1 MRIHKTLR
9 RTVRYRRL
17 AISGAA
23 WYRNTFGERSGT
35 LIMALLIGTGAA
47 FGVALMHLIVETL
60 TAAGGYLENFSG
72 APWLKVCAMVLFFLM
87 PLGGL
92 FLSHCVQHKWGGR
105 HYAKS
110 LSPLILMLHRRKF
123 TIPGSEVFT
132 HLLSSAFSVGCG
144 GSAGLEAPSVLTG
157 SAIGSNTAGF
167 LHADRRH
174 RLLLIGCGA
183 AAAIS
188 ACFSSPIGGVLFAVE
203 VLMPSF
209 SVGALVP
216 ILMSSAVA
224 TVVSRMVSNHFGF
237 NLAITVPW
245 RTDAVPFYFICG
257 LVCALIGVYVIKTA
271 YRLGTVLKSR
281 LRNHWVRLFTG
292 GMMLCILLAVFPIL
306 RGQGYVYIEQLF
318 SGNLSAIAGL
328 YPFLPEAVPQW
339 LILTVLIVSAI
350 FIKVAGSVLTV
361 DSGGDGGIFAPS
373 MFIGA
378 FTGFAFARLINLTGI
393 IQLQEPNFIVVGMCG
408 VFTAVMRAP
417 LTGIFLIAEVT
428 GGYTLLVPLMIVSA
442 VSWFAARRLEPNSI
456 YRKALA
462 ESNLLNDDPDQVMLQ
477 SLPVR
482 LNISRDFISLAPDD
496 SISHMRKLVEEY
508 KAEIFPVIDE
518 HRHLVGVIH
527 TEKVFHA
534 MLDHTVYDFML
545 IYDLMETPHG
555 LLAPDD
561 DLAWAMANFD
571 RYNVKYLPVC
581 APEGKFEGFIS
592 REDIFSKY
600 RRVVRDADSY

>member
-1 MRIHKTLR
+1 
-9 RTVRYRRL
+9 
-17 AISGAA
+17 
-23 WYRNTFGERSGT
+23 
-35 LIMALLIGTGAA
+35 MALLIGIIAA
-47 FGVALMHLIVETL
+47 LGVALMHFLVVTL
-60 TAAGGYLENFSG
+60 TTFSG
-72 APWLKVCAMVLFFLM
+72 KLESYNGSPLLKVCATVLFFFL
-87 PLGGL
+87 PLTGL

-110 LSPLILMLHRRKF
+110 LSPLILLLHRRKF
-123 TIPGSEVFT
+123 SIPGSEMFT

-157 SAIGSNTAGF
+157 SAVGSNTAGF
-167 LHADRRH
+167 LHADSRQRQ
-174 RLLLIGCGA
+174 LLIGCGA

-224 TVVSRMVSNHFGF
+224 TVVSRVLSNHFGF

-257 LVCALIGVYVIKTA
+257 LVCAVIGVYVIKTA
-271 YRLGTVLKSR
+271 YKLGAAVKSR

-292 GMMLCILLAVFPIL
+292 GLLLCVLLALFPVL
-306 RGQGYVYIEQLF
+306 RGQGYIYIEQLF
-318 SGNLSAIAGL
+318 SGNLSALGKL
-328 YPFLPEAVPQW
+328 YAFLPDAVPQW
-339 LILTVLIVSAI
+339 LILTVLIASAI
-350 FIKVAGSVLTV
+350 FAKVVGSVLTV

-462 ESNLLNDDPDQVMLQ
+462 ENNLLNDDRDQVMLQ

-482 LNISRDFISLAPDD
+482 LNIERDFIALAPDD
-496 SISHMRKLVEEY
+496 TISNMRKLVEEH
-508 KAEIFPVIDE
+508 KKEIFPVIDE
-518 HRHLVGVIH
+518 HHHLVGVIH
-527 TEKVFHA
+527 TEKMFSA
-534 MLDHTVYDFML
+534 MLEHAVYDFML
-545 IYDLMETPHG
+545 IYDLMESPHG
-555 LLAPDD
+555 LLSPDD

-581 APEGKFEGFIS
+581 SSGGKFEGFIS
-592 REDIFSKY
+592 REEIFSKY
-600 RRVVRDADSY
+600 RRIVRDADSY

>member
-1 MRIHKTLR
+1 
-9 RTVRYRRL
+9 
-17 AISGAA
+17 
-23 WYRNTFGERSGT
+23 
-35 LIMALLIGTGAA
+35 MALLIGTLAA
-47 FGVALMHLIVETL
+47 LGVALMHFLVETL
-60 TAAGGYLENFSG
+60 GSFSKALENFSG
-72 APWLKVCAMVLFFLM
+72 PPVVRILALVLFFFL

-105 HYAKS
+105 NYAKS

-123 TIPGSEVFT
+123 TIPGSEMLT
-132 HLLSSAFSVGCG
+132 HIFSSALSVGCG

-157 SAIGSNTAGF
+157 SAMGSNTAGF
-167 LHADRRH
+167 LHADSRQ

-209 SVGALVP
+209 SVAALVP

-224 TVVSRMVSNHFGF
+224 TVLSRVVSNHFGF

-245 RTDAVPFYFICG
+245 RTNAVPFYFICG
-257 LVCALIGVYVIKTA
+257 LVCALIGVYVIRTA
-271 YRLGTVLKSR
+271 YKMGGVIKSR
-281 LRNHWVRLFTG
+281 LRNHWVRLLVG
-292 GMMLCILLAVFPIL
+292 GSLLCILLAVFPIL
-306 RGQGYVYIEQLF
+306 RGPGYAYIEQLF
-318 SGNLSAIAGL
+318 AGNLQALAALSPLPPGV
-328 YPFLPEAVPQW
+328 LPEWA
-339 LILTVLIVSAI
+339 ILTILIGAAI
-350 FIKVAGSVLTV
+350 FIKVIGSVLTV

-378 FTGFAFARLINLTGI
+378 FTGFAFARLVNLTGI

-442 VSWFAARRLEPNSI
+442 AAWFTARQLEPNSI

-462 ESNLLNDDPDQVMLQ
+462 ESNLLNDDRDQEMLK

-482 LNISRDFISLAPDD
+482 LNMERNFIALAPDD
-496 SISHMRKLVEEY
+496 SIRTLRKFVDEG
-508 KAEIFPVIDE
+508 KAEIFPVLDE
-518 HRHLVGVIH
+518 HRHLVGVIR
-527 TEKVFHA
+527 TEKMLHA

-545 IYDLMETPHG
+545 IYDMMETPHG
-555 LLAPDD
+555 ILSPDD

-581 APEGKFEGFIS
+581 SGGGKFEGFIS
-592 REDIFSKY
+592 REEIFSKY
-600 RRVVRDADSY
+600 RRIVRDGDSY

>member
-1 MRIHKTLR
+1 MHTNRQSRRAVRLR
-9 RTVRYRRL
+9 RFFI
-17 AISGAA
+17 AGAK
-23 WYRNTFGERSGT
+23 WYRKTFGERSST
-35 LIMALLIGTGAA
+35 LIMALLIGVIAA
-47 FGVALMHLIVETL
+47 LGVALMHFLVVTL
-60 TAAGGYLENFSG
+60 TSFSG
-72 APWLKVCAMVLFFLM
+72 KLESYNGPALLKAGAMALFFFL
-87 PLGGL
+87 PLIGL

-123 TIPGSEVFT
+123 SIPGSEMFT

-157 SAIGSNTAGF
+157 SAVGSNTAGF
-167 LHADRRH
+167 LHADPRQ

-224 TVVSRMVSNHFGF
+224 TVVSRVVSNHFGF
-237 NLAITVPW
+237 TLAITVPW

-257 LVCALIGVYVIKTA
+257 LVCAVIGVYVIKAA
-271 YRLGTVLKSR
+271 YKLGAMVKSR

-292 GMMLCILLAVFPIL
+292 GVLLCLLLASFPVL
-306 RGQGYVYIEQLF
+306 RGQGYIYIEQLF
-318 SGNLSAIAGL
+318 SGNLTALAKL
-328 YPFLPEAVPQW
+328 YAFLPDAVPQW
-339 LILTVLIVSAI
+339 LILTVLIASAI
-350 FIKVAGSVLTV
+350 FAKVVGSVLTV

-462 ESNLLNDDPDQVMLQ
+462 ENNLLNDDRDQEMLQ

-482 LNISRDFISLAPDD
+482 LNIERDFIALAPDD
-496 SISHMRKLVEEY
+496 TISNMRKLVEEH
-508 KAEIFPVIDE
+508 KKEIFPVIDE
-518 HRHLVGVIH
+518 HHHLVGVIH
-527 TEKVFHA
+527 TEKMFSA
-534 MLDHTVYDFML
+534 MLEHAVYDFML
-545 IYDLMETPHG
+545 IYDLMESPHG
-555 LLAPDD
+555 LLSPDD

-581 APEGKFEGFIS
+581 SSGGKFEGFIS
-592 REDIFSKY
+592 REEIFSKY
-600 RRVVRDADSY
+600 RRIVR

>member
-1 MRIHKTLR
+1 MHITKTLR
-9 RTVRYRRL
+9 RSVKGRRTL
-17 AISGAA
+17 IAA
-23 WYRNTFGERSGT
+23 ADWCRKTFGERSST
-35 LIMALLIGTGAA
+35 LFMALLIGVLAA
-47 FGVALMHLIVETL
+47 FGVALMHFLVETL
-60 TAAGGYLENFSG
+60 SSFSG
-72 APWLKVCAMVLFFLM
+72 RLERFSGSPLMKGAAAVLFFFL

-105 HYAKS
+105 NYAKS

-123 TIPGSEVFT
+123 TIPGSEMLT

-157 SAIGSNTAGF
+157 SAIGSNAGGF
-167 LHADRRH
+167 LHSDRRQ

-203 VLMPSF
+203 VLLPSF

-257 LVCALIGVYVIKTA
+257 LICALIGVYVIRSA
-271 YRLGTVLKSR
+271 YKLGGVIKSR

-292 GMMLCILLAVFPIL
+292 GFLLCLLLAVFPIL
-306 RGQGYVYIEQLF
+306 RGQGYAYIEQLF
-318 SGNLSAIAGL
+318 AGNLSALAALSPLPAGMV
-328 YPFLPEAVPQW
+328 PEWLVLTILIGAAV
-339 LILTVLIVSAI
+339 LA
-350 FIKVAGSVLTV
+350 KVVGSVLTV

-378 FTGFAFARLINLTGI
+378 FTGFAFARLVNLTGI

-442 VSWFAARRLEPNSI
+442 VSWFAARHLEPHSI

-462 ESNLLNDDPDQVMLQ
+462 ENNLLNDDRDKSMLQ

-482 LNISRDFISLAPDD
+482 LNMTRDYIALAPDD
-496 SISHMRKLVEEY
+496 SISRLRQLMEENRY
-508 KAEIFPVIDE
+508 EVFPVLDE
-518 HRHLVGVIH
+518 HRHLVGVIR
-527 TEKVFHA
+527 TERMLHA
-534 MLDHTVYDFML
+534 MLDHSVYDFML
-545 IYDLMETPHG
+545 IYDMMETPHG
-555 LLAPDD
+555 LLSPDD

-571 RYNVKYLPVC
+571 RYNVKHLPVC
-581 APEGKFEGFIS
+581 APGGKFEGFVS
-592 REDIFSKY
+592 REEIFSKY
-600 RRVVRDADSY
+600 RTLVKDADSY

>member
-1 MRIHKTLR
+1 MQIRKTLR
-9 RTVRYRRL
+9 FTVNLRR
-17 AISGAA
+17 IFIAA
-23 WYRNTFGERSGT
+23 ADWCRKIFGERSST
-35 LIMALLIGTGAA
+35 LIMALIIGITAA
-47 FGVALMHLIVETL
+47 FGVALMHFFVVTL
-60 TAAGGYLENFSG
+60 TSLNGKLEHYSG
-72 APWLKVCAMVLFFLM
+72 PQVLKWGALLLFFFM
-87 PLGGL
+87 PLIGL

-123 TIPGSEVFT
+123 TIPGSEMVT
-132 HLLSSAFSVGCG
+132 HLLSSMFAVGCG

-167 LHADRRH
+167 FHADRRQ

-209 SVGALVP
+209 SVAALVP

-224 TVVSRMVSNHFGF
+224 TVVSRVISNHFEF
-237 NLAITVPW
+237 QLAITVPW

-271 YRLGTVLKSR
+271 YRLGGIIKSR
-281 LRNHWVRLFTG
+281 FRNHWIRLFTG
-292 GMMLCILLAVFPIL
+292 GFLLCILLAIFPIL
-306 RGQGYVYIEQLF
+306 RGQGYVFIEQLF
-318 SGNLSAIAGL
+318 AGNLSFLAKL
-328 YPFLPEAVPQW
+328 SPLPEGMIPEW
-339 LILTVLIVSAI
+339 LILTILIGAAVFA
-350 FIKVAGSVLTV
+350 KVIGSVLTV

-378 FTGFAFARLINLTGI
+378 FTGFAFARLVNLTGI

-442 VSWFAARRLEPNSI
+442 VSWFAARQLEPNSI

-462 ESNLLNDDPDQVMLQ
+462 DNNLLTDDRDTVMLQ

-482 LNISRDFISLAPDD
+482 LNIIRTCTPLTPDNT
-496 SISHMRKLVEEY
+496 IRHMRKLLEQE
-508 KAEIFPVIDE
+508 KIEIFPVLDE
-518 HRHLVGVIH
+518 HRRLTGVIS
-527 TEKVFHA
+527 TEKVLHA
-534 MLDHTVYDFML
+534 MLEHEVYDFML
-545 IYDLMETPHG
+545 VYDIMDSPHG
-555 LLAPDD
+555 LLSPDD
-561 DLAWAMANFD
+561 DLAWAMSNFD
-571 RYNVKYLPVC
+571 RYGVKYLPVC
-581 APEGKFEGFIS
+581 SSSGKFEGFIS
-592 REDIFSKY
+592 REDIFNKY

>member
-1 MRIHKTLR
+1 MHIQKTLR
-9 RTVRYRRL
+9 LRVKWRRFF
-17 AISGAA
+17 IDGAA
-23 WYRNTFGERSGT
+23 WYRKTFGERSST
-35 LIMALLIGTGAA
+35 LIMALLIGILAA
-47 FGVALMHLIVETL
+47 FGVAVMHFFVVTL
-60 TAAGGYLENFSG
+60 TAFSEKIESFSG
-72 APWLKVCAMVLFFLM
+72 PSWLKISAAILFFFL
-87 PLGGL
+87 PLLGL

-123 TIPGSEVFT
+123 SIPGSEMFT
-132 HLLSSAFSVGCG
+132 HLLSSAFSVGLG

-157 SAIGSNTAGF
+157 SAVGSNTAGF
-167 LHADRRH
+167 LHADPRQ

-224 TVVSRMVSNHFGF
+224 TVVSRVVSNHFGF

-257 LVCALIGVYVIKTA
+257 LVCAFIGVYVIKTA
-271 YRLGTVLKSR
+271 YKLGGVVKSR

-292 GMMLCILLAVFPIL
+292 GLLLCLLLAVFPIL

-318 SGNLSAIAGL
+318 SGNLSALAALSPLPAGVV
-328 YPFLPEAVPQW
+328 PEW
-339 LILTVLIVSAI
+339 LILTILIGSAI
-350 FIKVAGSVLTV
+350 FVKVVGSVLTV

-378 FTGFAFARLINLTGI
+378 FTGFAFARLINLTGV

-462 ESNLLNDDPDQVMLQ
+462 ESNLLNDDRDQMMLQ

-482 LNISRDFISLAPDD
+482 LNIDRDFIPLAPDD
-496 SISHMRKLVEEY
+496 TISTMRKLFEEH
-508 KAEIFPVIDE
+508 KKEIFPVLDE

-527 TEKVFHA
+527 SERMLHA
-534 MLDHTVYDFML
+534 MLEHSVYDFML

-555 LLAPDD
+555 LLSPDD

-571 RYNVKYLPVC
+571 RYNVKHLPIC
-581 APEGKFEGFIS
+581 SSGGKFEGFIS
-592 REDIFSKY
+592 REEIFSKY
-600 RRVVRDADSY
+600 RRIVRDADSY

>member
-1 MRIHKTLR
+1 
-9 RTVRYRRL
+9 
-17 AISGAA
+17 
-23 WYRNTFGERSGT
+23 
-35 LIMALLIGTGAA
+35 MALIIGIIAA
-47 FGVALMHLIVETL
+47 FGVALMHIIVETL
-60 TAAGGYLENFSG
+60 TSFSG
-72 APWLKVCAMVLFFLM
+72 KVESFSGSPILKAGAVVLFFFL
-87 PLGGL
+87 PLIGL
-92 FLSHCVQHKWGGR
+92 FASHCVQHKWGGR
-105 HYAKS
+105 NYAKS

-123 TIPGSEVFT
+123 AIPGSEMIT
-132 HLLSSAFSVGCG
+132 HILSSALSVGCG

-167 LHADRRH
+167 LHADRRQ

-271 YRLGTVLKSR
+271 YKLGGIVKSR

-292 GMMLCILLAVFPIL
+292 GLLLCILLAVFPVL
-306 RGQGYVYIEQLF
+306 RGQGYIYIEQLF
-318 SGNLSAIAGL
+318 SGNLSALSAL
-328 YPFLPEAVPQW
+328 YPFPSGVIPEW

-350 FIKVAGSVLTV
+350 FIKVVGSVLTV

-462 ESNLLNDDPDQVMLQ
+462 ENNLLNDDRDQIMLQ

-482 LNISRDFISLAPDD
+482 LNIARDFIALSPDD
-496 SISHMRKLVEEY
+496 TISSMRKLVEEY
-508 KAEIFPVIDE
+508 KKEIFPVIDE
-518 HRHLVGVIH
+518 HNHLVGVIS
-527 TEKVFHA
+527 TEKVLHA
-534 MLDHTVYDFML
+534 MLEHEVYDFML
-545 IYDLMETPHG
+545 IYDLMESPHG
-555 LLAPDD
+555 LLSPDD

-571 RYNVKYLPVC
+571 RYDVKYLPVC
-581 APEGKFEGFIS
+581 SSGGKFEGFIS
-592 REDIFSKY
+592 REEIFSKY

>member
-1 MRIHKTLR
+1 
-9 RTVRYRRL
+9 
-17 AISGAA
+17 
-23 WYRNTFGERSGT
+23 
-35 LIMALLIGTGAA
+35 MALLIGVIAA
-47 FGVALMHLIVETL
+47 LGVALMHFLVVTL
-60 TAAGGYLENFSG
+60 TSFSG
-72 APWLKVCAMVLFFLM
+72 KLESYNGPALLKAGAMALFFFL
-87 PLGGL
+87 PLIGL
-92 FLSHCVQHKWGGR
+92 FLSHCVQHMWGGR
-105 HYAKS
+105 HYANS

-123 TIPGSEVFT
+123 SIPGSEMFT

-157 SAIGSNTAGF
+157 SAVGSNTAGF
-167 LHADRRH
+167 LHADPRQ

-224 TVVSRMVSNHFGF
+224 TVVSRVVSNHFGF
-237 NLAITVPW
+237 TLAITVPW

-257 LVCALIGVYVIKTA
+257 LVCAVIGVYVIKAA
-271 YRLGTVLKSR
+271 YKLGAMVKSR

-292 GMMLCILLAVFPIL
+292 GVLLCMLLACFPVL
-306 RGQGYVYIEQLF
+306 RGQGYIYIEQLF
-318 SGNLSAIAGL
+318 SGNLSALAKL
-328 YPFLPEAVPQW
+328 YAFLPDAVPQW
-339 LILTVLIVSAI
+339 LILTVLIASAI
-350 FIKVAGSVLTV
+350 FAKVVGSVLTV
-361 DSGGDGGIFAPS
+361 DSGGDGGIFASS

-462 ESNLLNDDPDQVMLQ
+462 ENNLLNDDRDQEMLQ

-482 LNISRDFISLAPDD
+482 LNIERDFIALAPDD
-496 SISHMRKLVEEY
+496 TISNMRKLVEEH
-508 KAEIFPVIDE
+508 KKEIFPVIDE
-518 HRHLVGVIH
+518 HHHLVGVIH
-527 TEKVFHA
+527 TEKMFSA
-534 MLDHTVYDFML
+534 MLEHAVYDFML
-545 IYDLMETPHG
+545 IYDLMESPHG
-555 LLAPDD
+555 LLSPDD

-581 APEGKFEGFIS
+581 SSGGKFEGFIS
-592 REDIFSKY
+592 REEIFSKY
-600 RRVVRDADSY
+600 RRIVRDADSY

>member
-1 MRIHKTLR
+1 MRIKKILRKSVALR
-9 RTVRYRRL
+9 RVFI
-17 AISGAA
+17 AGAD
-23 WYRNTFGERSGT
+23 WFRTTFGERSNT
-35 LIMALLIGTGAA
+35 LFIALFIGVIAA
-47 FGVALMHLIVETL
+47 CGVALMHIIVETL
-60 TAAGGYLENFSG
+60 SSFGSSLEHYSG
-72 APWLKVCAMVLFFLM
+72 SPLLKTCALILFFFL
-87 PLGGL
+87 PLIGL
-92 FLSHCVQHKWGGR
+92 FASHCVQHKWGGR
-105 HYAKS
+105 NYAKS

-123 TIPGSEVFT
+123 TIPGSEMLT

-167 LHADRRH
+167 LHTDRKQ

-224 TVVSRMVSNHFGF
+224 TVVSRVMSNHFGF

-245 RTDAVPFYFICG
+245 KTNAVPFYFICG
-257 LVCALIGVYVIKTA
+257 LVCALIGVYVIRSA
-271 YRLGTVLKSR
+271 YKLGGIIKSR

-292 GMMLCILLAVFPIL
+292 GTMLCLLLALFPIL
-306 RGQGYVYIEQLF
+306 RGQGYIYIEQLF
-318 SGNLSAIAGL
+318 AGNLSALAAL
-328 YPFLPEAVPQW
+328 SPLPPGIMPDWLTLTILIGAAV
-339 LILTVLIVSAI
+339 
-350 FIKVAGSVLTV
+350 FFKVVGSVLTV

-442 VSWFAARRLEPNSI
+442 VAWFAARHLEPNSI

-462 ESNLLNDDPDQVMLQ
+462 ENNLLNDDRDQVMLQ

-482 LNISRDFISLAPDD
+482 LNIDRNYYPLAPDD
-496 SISHMRKLVEEY
+496 TLSTLRKLVEEN
-508 KAEIFPVIDE
+508 KAEVYPVLDE
-518 HRHLVGVIH
+518 HSHLVGVIR
-527 TEKVFHA
+527 TDRMLHA
-534 MLDHTVYDFML
+534 MLDHSVYDFML
-545 IYDLMETPHG
+545 IYDMMETPHG
-555 LLAPDD
+555 LLSPDD

-571 RYNVKYLPVC
+571 RYNAKHLPVC
-581 APEGKFEGFIS
+581 APGGKFEGFIS

-600 RRVVRDADSY
+600 RRLVQEADNY

>member
-1 MRIHKTLR
+1 MRIKKTLR
-9 RTVRYRRL
+9 RAVKWRRFFI
-17 AISGAA
+17 AGAN
-23 WYRNTFGERSGT
+23 WYSKTFGERSET
-35 LIMALLIGTGAA
+35 LIMALLIGVVAA
-47 FGVALMHLIVETL
+47 FGVALMHVIVETL
-60 TAAGGYLENFSG
+60 SSFSG
-72 APWLKVCAMVLFFLM
+72 KMESFSGSPLLKLGAALLFFFL
-87 PLGGL
+87 PLIGL

-123 TIPGSEVFT
+123 AIPGSEMLT
-132 HLLSSAFSVGCG
+132 HIFSSALSVGCG

-167 LHADRRH
+167 LHADRRQ

-224 TVVSRMVSNHFGF
+224 TVVSRVVSNHFGF

-257 LVCALIGVYVIKTA
+257 LVCAAIGVYVIKCA
-271 YRLGTVLKSR
+271 YKLGGMVKSR
-281 LRNHWVRLFTG
+281 LRNHWVRLFIG
-292 GMMLCILLAVFPIL
+292 GFLLCLLLAFFPIL

-318 SGNLSAIAGL
+318 AGNLSALAALSPLPAGIM
-328 YPFLPEAVPQW
+328 PEW
-339 LILTVLIVSAI
+339 LILTILIGSAI
-350 FIKVAGSVLTV
+350 FIKVVGSVLTV

-462 ESNLLNDDPDQVMLQ
+462 ENNLLNDDRDQVMLQ

-482 LNISRDFISLAPDD
+482 LNINHDFITLSPDD
-496 SISHMRKLVEEY
+496 SISTMRKLVEEY
-508 KAEIFPVIDE
+508 KTEIFPVIDE
-518 HRHLVGVIH
+518 HRHLVGVIR
-527 TEKVFHA
+527 TEKMLHA
-534 MLDHTVYDFML
+534 MLEHEAYDFML
-545 IYDLMETPHG
+545 IYDLMESPHG
-555 LLAPDD
+555 LLSPDD

-581 APEGKFEGFIS
+581 SSGGKFEGFIS
-592 REDIFSKY
+592 REEIFSKY

>member
-1 MRIHKTLR
+1 
-9 RTVRYRRL
+9 
-17 AISGAA
+17 
-23 WYRNTFGERSGT
+23 
-35 LIMALLIGTGAA
+35 MALLIGVIAA
-47 FGVALMHLIVETL
+47 LGVALMHFLVVTL
-60 TAAGGYLENFSG
+60 TSFSG
-72 APWLKVCAMVLFFLM
+72 KLESYNGPALLKAGAMALFFFL
-87 PLGGL
+87 PLIGL

-105 HYAKS
+105 NYAKS

-123 TIPGSEVFT
+123 SIPGSEMFT

-157 SAIGSNTAGF
+157 SAVGSNTAGF
-167 LHADRRH
+167 LHADPRQ

-224 TVVSRMVSNHFGF
+224 TVVSRVVSNHFGF
-237 NLAITVPW
+237 TLAITVPW

-257 LVCALIGVYVIKTA
+257 LVCAVIGVYVIKAA
-271 YRLGTVLKSR
+271 YKLGTMVKSR

-292 GMMLCILLAVFPIL
+292 GVLLCLLLACFPVL
-306 RGQGYVYIEQLF
+306 RGQGYIYIEQLF
-318 SGNLSAIAGL
+318 SGNLNALAKL
-328 YPFLPEAVPQW
+328 YAFLPDAVPQW
-339 LILTVLIVSAI
+339 LILTVLIASAI
-350 FIKVAGSVLTV
+350 FAKVVGSVLTV

-462 ESNLLNDDPDQVMLQ
+462 ENNLLNDDRDQEMLQ

-482 LNISRDFISLAPDD
+482 LNIERDFIALAPDD
-496 SISHMRKLVEEY
+496 TISNMRKLVEEH
-508 KAEIFPVIDE
+508 KKEIFPVIDE
-518 HRHLVGVIH
+518 HHHLVGVIH
-527 TEKVFHA
+527 TEKMFSA
-534 MLDHTVYDFML
+534 MLEHAVYDFML
-545 IYDLMETPHG
+545 IYDLMESPHG

-581 APEGKFEGFIS
+581 SSGGKFEGFIS
-592 REDIFSKY
+592 REEIFSKY
-600 RRVVRDADSY
+600 RRIVRDADSY

>member
-1 MRIHKTLR
+1 
-9 RTVRYRRL
+9 
-17 AISGAA
+17 
-23 WYRNTFGERSGT
+23 
-35 LIMALLIGTGAA
+35 MALCIGILAA
-47 FGVALMHLIVETL
+47 FGVALMHLFVE
-60 TAAGGYLENFSG
+60 YLSSFGEKVEHCDGS
-72 APWLKVCAMVLFFLM
+72 PLLKAFAMLLFFLL
-87 PLGGL
+87 PLAGL

-105 HYAKS
+105 NYAKS

-123 TIPGSEVFT
+123 TIPGSEMFT

-224 TVVSRMVSNHFGF
+224 TVLSRVLSNHFGF
-237 NLAITVPW
+237 SLAITVPW

-257 LVCALIGVYVIKTA
+257 LVCALIGVYVIKAA
-271 YRLGTVLKSR
+271 YKLGGKLKSR
-281 LRNHWVRLFTG
+281 FRNHWVRLFTG
-292 GMMLCILLAVFPIL
+292 GLMLCVLLAFFPIL
-306 RGQGYVYIEQLF
+306 RGQGYIYIERLF
-318 SGNLSAIAGL
+318 AGDLGALAALSPLPAGL
-328 YPFLPEAVPQW
+328 LPEW
-339 LILTVLIVSAI
+339 LILTILIGAAV
-350 FIKVAGSVLTV
+350 FLKVAGSVLTV

-378 FTGFAFARLINLTGI
+378 FTGFAFARLVNLTGI

-462 ESNLLNDDPDQVMLQ
+462 ENNLLNDDRDQVMLQ

-482 LNISRDFISLAPDD
+482 LNIDRNFLPLAPDD
-496 SISHMRKLVEEY
+496 TISRMRQLVEEHQ
-508 KAEIFPVIDE
+508 KEIFPVIDE
-518 HRHLVGVIH
+518 HSHLVGVIH
-527 TEKVFHA
+527 TDKVFHA
-534 MLDHTVYDFML
+534 MLDHSVCDLML
-545 IYDLMETPHG
+545 IYDLMATPHG
-555 LLAPDD
+555 LLSPDD

-581 APEGKFEGFIS
+581 GPGGKFEGFIS
-592 REDIFSKY
+592 REDVFNKY

>member
-1 MRIHKTLR
+1 
-9 RTVRYRRL
+9 
-17 AISGAA
+17 
-23 WYRNTFGERSGT
+23 
-35 LIMALLIGTGAA
+35 MALIIGIIAA
-47 FGVALMHLIVETL
+47 FGVALMHILVETL
-60 TAAGGYLENFSG
+60 TSFSG
-72 APWLKVCAMVLFFLM
+72 RLEQYSGSPLLKGGALTFFFFL
-87 PLGGL
+87 PLIGL

-105 HYAKS
+105 NYAKS

-123 TIPGSEVFT
+123 TIPGSEMLT

-167 LHADRRH
+167 LHADGRQRR
-174 RLLLIGCGA
+174 LLIGCGA

-209 SVGALVP
+209 SVAALVP

-245 RTDAVPFYFICG
+245 KTNAVPFYFICG
-257 LVCALIGVYVIKTA
+257 LVCALIGVYVIRSA
-271 YRLGTVLKSR
+271 YKLGGVVKSR

-292 GMMLCILLAVFPIL
+292 GMMLCILLALFPIL
-306 RGQGYVYIEQLF
+306 RGQGYIYIEQLF
-318 SGNLSAIAGL
+318 AGNLSAIAAL
-328 YPFLPEAVPQW
+328 SPLPAGMVPDW
-339 LILTVLIVSAI
+339 LVLTLLIGAAI
-350 FIKVAGSVLTV
+350 FFKVLGSVLTV

-378 FTGFAFARLINLTGI
+378 FTGFAFARLVNLTGI

-442 VSWFAARRLEPNSI
+442 VSWFAARHLEPHSI

-462 ESNLLNDDPDQVMLQ
+462 ESNLLNDDRDQVMLQ

-482 LNISRDFISLAPDD
+482 LNINRQYHALAPDD
-496 SISHMRKLVEEY
+496 SISSLRKLVEENES
-508 KAEIFPVIDE
+508 EIYPVLDE
-518 HRHLVGVIH
+518 HQHLVGVIH
-527 TEKVFHA
+527 TEKTLHA
-534 MLDHTVYDFML
+534 MLDHSVYGFML
-545 IYDLMETPHG
+545 IYDMMETPHG
-555 LLAPDD
+555 LLSPDD

-581 APEGKFEGFIS
+581 TSGGKFEGFIS
-592 REDIFSKY
+592 REEIFSKY
-600 RRVVRDADSY
+600 RRLVSEADSY

>member
-1 MRIHKTLR
+1 
-9 RTVRYRRL
+9 
-17 AISGAA
+17 
-23 WYRNTFGERSGT
+23 
-35 LIMALLIGTGAA
+35 MALLIGTLAA
-47 FGVALMHLIVETL
+47 LGVALMHFLVETL
-60 TAAGGYLENFSG
+60 GAFSKSLESFSG
-72 APWLKVCAMVLFFLM
+72 PPVVKILALILFFFL
-87 PLGGL
+87 PLVGL

-105 HYAKS
+105 NYAKS

-123 TIPGSEVFT
+123 TIPGSDMLT
-132 HLLSSAFSVGCG
+132 HIFSSALSVGCG

-157 SAIGSNTAGF
+157 SAMGSNTAGF
-167 LHADRRH
+167 LHADSRQ

-209 SVGALVP
+209 SVAALVP

-224 TVVSRMVSNHFGF
+224 TVLSRVVSNHFGF

-245 RTDAVPFYFICG
+245 RTNAVPFYFICG
-257 LVCALIGVYVIKTA
+257 LVCALIGVYVIRTA
-271 YRLGTVLKSR
+271 YKLGGTLKSR
-281 LRNHWVRLFTG
+281 LRNHWTRLFAG
-292 GMMLCILLAVFPIL
+292 GLLLCILLAVFPIL
-306 RGQGYVYIEQLF
+306 RGQGYAYIEQLF
-318 SGNLSAIAGL
+318 AGNLHALSALSPLPAGVM
-328 YPFLPEAVPQW
+328 PEWV
-339 LILTVLIVSAI
+339 ILTILIVAAI
-350 FIKVAGSVLTV
+350 FVKVIGSVLTV

-378 FTGFAFARLINLTGI
+378 FTGFAFARVVNLTGI

-442 VSWFAARRLEPNSI
+442 VSWFTARHLEPNSI

-462 ESNLLNDDPDQVMLQ
+462 ENNLLNDDRDQEMLK

-482 LNISRDFISLAPDD
+482 LNMERNFISLAPDD
-496 SISHMRKLVEEY
+496 SIRTLRKLVEEG
-508 KAEIFPVIDE
+508 KADIFPVLDE
-518 HRHLVGVIH
+518 HRHLVGVIR
-527 TEKVFHA
+527 TEKMLHA

-545 IYDLMETPHG
+545 IYDMMETPHG
-555 LLAPDD
+555 LLSPDD

-581 APEGKFEGFIS
+581 STGGKFEGFIS
-592 REDIFSKY
+592 REEIFSKY
-600 RRVVRDADSY
+600 RRIVRDGDSY

>member
-1 MRIHKTLR
+1 MKRVLR
-9 RTVRYRRL
+9 KAVRGRRYFI
-17 AISGAA
+17 ACAD
-23 WYRNTFGERSGT
+23 WYRKNFGERSGT
-35 LIMALLIGTGAA
+35 LIMALIIGIIAA
-47 FGVALMHLIVETL
+47 FGVALMHFIVESL
-60 TAAGGYLENFSG
+60 SAFSSKVESFSG
-72 APWLKVCAMVLFFLM
+72 SPVLKAGAVALFFFL
-87 PLGGL
+87 PLIGL

-105 HYAKS
+105 NYAKS

-123 TIPGSEVFT
+123 AIPGSEMIT

-167 LHADRRH
+167 LHADRRQ

-224 TVVSRMVSNHFGF
+224 TVVSRVVSNHFGF

-271 YRLGTVLKSR
+271 YKLGGILKSR
-281 LRNHWVRLFTG
+281 LRNHWMRLFTG
-292 GMMLCILLAVFPIL
+292 GLLLCILLAVFPVL

-318 SGNLSAIAGL
+318 SGNLSALSAL
-328 YPFLPEAVPQW
+328 YPLPEGVVPQW
-339 LILTVLIVSAI
+339 LILTVLIISAI
-350 FIKVAGSVLTV
+350 FIKVVGSVLTV

-378 FTGFAFARLINLTGI
+378 FTGFAFARLINLTGL

-462 ESNLLNDDPDQVMLQ
+462 ESNLLNDDRDQIMLQ

-482 LNISRDFISLAPDD
+482 LNIDRDFIALSPDD
-496 SISHMRKLVEEY
+496 PISSMRKLVDEY
-508 KAEIFPVIDE
+508 NKEIFPVIDE
-518 HRHLVGVIH
+518 HSHLVGVLR
-527 TEKVFHA
+527 TEKILHA
-534 MLDHTVYDFML
+534 MLEHEVYDFML
-545 IYDLMETPHG
+545 IYDLMESPHG
-555 LLAPDD
+555 LLSPDD

-581 APEGKFEGFIS
+581 SSGGKFEGFIS
-592 REDIFSKY
+592 REEIFSKY

>member
-1 MRIHKTLR
+1 
-9 RTVRYRRL
+9 
-17 AISGAA
+17 
-23 WYRNTFGERSGT
+23 
-35 LIMALLIGTGAA
+35 MALLIGVIAA
-47 FGVALMHLIVETL
+47 LGVALMHFLVVTL
-60 TAAGGYLENFSG
+60 TSFSG
-72 APWLKVCAMVLFFLM
+72 KLESYNGPALLKAGAMALFFFL
-87 PLGGL
+87 PLIGL

-123 TIPGSEVFT
+123 SIPGSEMFT

-157 SAIGSNTAGF
+157 SAVGSNTAGF
-167 LHADRRH
+167 LHADPRQ

-224 TVVSRMVSNHFGF
+224 TVVSRVVSNHFGF
-237 NLAITVPW
+237 TLAITVPW

-257 LVCALIGVYVIKTA
+257 LVCAVIGVYVIKAA
-271 YRLGTVLKSR
+271 YKLGAMVKSR

-292 GMMLCILLAVFPIL
+292 GVLLCMLLACFPVL
-306 RGQGYVYIEQLF
+306 RGQGYIYIEQLF
-318 SGNLSAIAGL
+318 SGNLSALAKL
-328 YPFLPEAVPQW
+328 YAFLPDAVPQW
-339 LILTVLIVSAI
+339 LILTVLIASAI
-350 FIKVAGSVLTV
+350 FAKVVGSVLTV
-361 DSGGDGGIFAPS
+361 DSGGDGGIFASS

-462 ESNLLNDDPDQVMLQ
+462 ENNLLNDDRDQEMLQ

-482 LNISRDFISLAPDD
+482 LNIERDFIALAPDD
-496 SISHMRKLVEEY
+496 TISNMRKLVEEH
-508 KAEIFPVIDE
+508 KKEIFPVIDE
-518 HRHLVGVIH
+518 HHHLVGVIH
-527 TEKVFHA
+527 TEKMFSA
-534 MLDHTVYDFML
+534 MLEHAVYDFML
-545 IYDLMETPHG
+545 IYDLMESPHG
-555 LLAPDD
+555 LLSPDD

-581 APEGKFEGFIS
+581 SSGGKFEGFIS
-592 REDIFSKY
+592 REEIFSKY
-600 RRVVRDADSY
+600 RRIVRDADSY